1 MFLFSIREQGEHMS
15 TPALETIAD
24 EILTFIEQREAEQIA
39 YGIYAVSTTGADVLD
54 SYTPLNSTPLPQDQ
68 RDSLVREALQLLAAQ
83 YQIIRLNSTP
93 DPFDWQLRSRIGETV
108 RLISLLRQRLID
120 NNAKRDRHRISSA
133 KRLVGDVKF
142 HVAVRRVPN
151 RNLLASQVVSEVLH
165 KSQDEAS
172 QQTADILLK
181 VIERDLPKL
190 RQLSGFQA
198 GAYGAILKVI
208 ELDQQR
214 EQERGVV
221 VTAGTGAGKTYAF
234 LLPVLTK
241 VIIERCLRRRVGVKA
256 ICIYPRVA
264 LSENQL
270 ADMIEILHYLNRELA
285 QRNLPTLSVGI
296 ESGAATY
303 KLGSLMNT
311 DPNGQQD
318 MRRKGWV
325 YNKQAQGYLSP
336 FAYCVGT
343 AGKLCES
350 GGQRLMALAAQPKVL
365 RCPTCDLEYPFILFS
380 RDVMAHNP
388 PDILI
393 ATTESL
399 NRRLVSSEHQYLFGT
414 ERFCAPSVVMLDEIH
429 LQTSTSGAQVALLL
443 RRLLARIRMGKRD
456 RGERANLAF
465 VGLSATIAEPRQFLS
480 DLSGI
485 DPVRIEHIA
494 PKDEDML
501 AIGAER
507 YIFVR
512 AGTSEDTAVISTLI
526 QTAMCIIH
534 TMPQPAQ
541 DSGLSRYRTFGFV
554 QSLDI
559 VGRWLYQMEDA
570 EKVRR
575 DQQRDFQRQQEKPVK
590 DWFLGAVPL
599 FYYRY
604 PPYNRQLFPD
614 LFGKSQSHTCG
625 CEGRDAPDTTCAFF
639 QAGECWWALSRNG
652 RALQTPMN
660 IKRKSGS
667 DRAIPIEDSDDLI
680 ITTSALEVGY
690 DDEALMCV
698 IQYTAPSNIA
708 SFVQR
713 KGRGGRKVGTRPIVV
728 TVLSPY
734 KSTDSFLFRNHHI
747 LTDPVFRKLPLNPQ
761 NRFLQRIH
769 SFYSLMDWA
778 AYRASRD
785 RVELDLGSIKRE
797 GYMFLRDLTSQG
809 AELMAFRDYVAALEL
824 RDPEAQKEV
833 LLERAHGML
842 NRIFADGL
850 MRQAYREIVE
860 KNERYFNGPKALTQ
874 HLPSNLFS
882 DINLPE
888 VQVRY
893 RGGNLGPSTENI
905 SFALNEMMPGNVT
918 FRGGDGSVWVQPET
932 NAEGVLDIKEFFT
945 TDNHPSK
952 LKVSN
957 LALRARKLVGLDD
970 GYTHE
975 VVLLRPV
982 EIKPVSFS
990 DGLAGADWAYED
1002 QGAGG
1007 ILHKLDKRDP
1017 LPQNMKQLS
1026 HGSSAYAISAI
1037 EIDPDRNDPPEDFV
1051 FRSSAPELKCDP
1063 LASAFD
1069 ELVIYSSETRNN
1081 NMLKVQRVVLGSQ
1094 YTLKLHDAPGEEIR
1108 GITSFTND
1116 ADTLERC
1123 ALGYEMRTE
1132 GISLRVP
1139 AEQTRS
1145 LSLSPELM
1153 AELRH
1158 NAVRH
1163 ALITYLTV
1171 EHRENFF
1178 AVQGFADVIL
1188 TLADQHIGQGGDIES
1203 LSQWI
1208 VNKGFRQQAET
1219 CITNFYRMSKRQ
1231 SEGIQPLLAQ
1241 PDYIKHFL
1249 DLYREARTPNN
1260 KLLDHYLYDTFK
1272 LTLTQGLKQA
1282 AQEVAGIEA
1291 LNYIAAWTELYV
1303 DYPSPGSRIWLY
1315 EIGMGGIGVMRGTQ
1329 EVLRRQPDK
1338 LWASATQQ
1346 LTRCPVAQEEALL
1359 RHVLGRDEPW
1369 LEQMAALSQ
1378 QILVA
1383 RSSSERRRTLSRL
1396 AGEVRRTI
1404 GIPVRDSQTK
1414 ALLRI
1419 FTAEYESGDEALSSW
1434 KIYREINTRFLPA
1447 ARQELGRWP
1456 SFVEARAMLYSKAAN
1471 AGDKNE
1477 YPELIKLLGL
1487 YATEY
1492 GMGPESK
1499 EVRDAFE
1506 NAVERR
1512 LLITCI
1518 NACPSCLADR
1528 SSEIESPGMI
1538 GMLLSRPLMS
1548 EWLRQRRAPLGIE
1561 LTSDVELSALSERL
1575 GVILQSGARVGYLR
1589 VRGSDLTR
1597 LSEAISYLSDAGI
1610 ETAAGLLYPMVTNI
1624 ETIFSF
1630 DPAATPMIEL
1640 TIRPIT

>member
-1 MFLFSIREQGEHMS
+1 MFLFSIREQGGHMS
-15 TPALETIAD
+15 TPALEIIAD

-39 YGIYAVSTTGADVLD
+39 YGIYAVSTTGADVLE

-68 RDSLVREALQLLAAQ
+68 RDSLVREALQLLASKD
-83 YQIIRLNSTP
+83 QIIRLNSTS
-93 DPFDWQLRSRIGETV
+93 DPLHWQLRSRIGETV
-108 RLISLLRQRLID
+108 RLISLLKQRLVD
-120 NNAKRDRHRISSA
+120 NNAKRDRHRISSG

-142 HVAVRRVPN
+142 HVAVRRVPD
-151 RNLLASQVVSEVLH
+151 RNLLASRVVSDTLP
-165 KSQDEAS
+165 KNQDERY
-172 QQTADILLK
+172 QQTADILLQ

-190 RQLSGFQA
+190 QRLSGFQA
-198 GAYGAILKVI
+198 GAFGSILKVI

-214 EQERGVV
+214 EHERGVV

-241 VIIERCLRRRVGVKA
+241 VIMERCLRQRVGVKA

-270 ADMIEILHYLNRELA
+270 ADMIEILHYLNRELSR
-285 QRNLPTLSVGI
+285 RNLLTLSVGI

-303 KLGSLMNT
+303 DLRSLRNT
-311 DPNGQQD
+311 DPAGQKD
-318 MRRKGWV
+318 MWKRGWN
-325 YNKQAQGYLSP
+325 YNKQIQAYTSP

-343 AGKLCES
+343 AGTSCES
-350 GGQRLMALAAQPKVL
+350 GGQRLIALAAQPEVL
-365 RCPTCDLEYPFILFS
+365 RCPACDLEYPFILFS
-380 RDVMAHNP
+380 RDVMAQNP

-414 ERFCAPSVVMLDEIH
+414 DRFCAPSVVMLDEIH

-485 DPVRIEHIA
+485 EPVRIDHIA

-534 TMPQPAQ
+534 TMPQPAA

-575 DQQRDFQRQQEKPVK
+575 DQQRDFTRQLDKPVK
-590 DWFLGAVPL
+590 DWFMGAVPL

-614 LFGKSQSHTCG
+614 LFGKGHSHSCG
-625 CEGRDAPDTTCAFF
+625 CEGRDAPDTACAFF
-639 QAGECWWALSRNG
+639 QSGECWWALSRDG

-667 DRAIPIEDSDDLI
+667 DRATPIEDTDDLI

-769 SFYSLMDWA
+769 SFYALMDWA

-785 RVELDLGSIKRE
+785 RVELDLSSIKRE
-797 GYMFLRDLTSQG
+797 GYMFLRELTSQG
-809 AELMAFRDYVAALEL
+809 TELMAFRDYVAALEL
-824 RDPEAQKEV
+824 RDPETQKEV

-842 NRIFADGL
+842 MRVFADGL
-850 MRQAYREIVE
+850 MKQAHREIVE
-860 KNERYFNGPKALTQ
+860 NKERFFNGPKALTQ

-893 RGGNLGPSTENI
+893 RGGNLSPSTENI

-918 FRGGDGSVWVQPET
+918 FRGGEGSVWVPPET
-932 NAEGVLDIKEFFT
+932 NEDGVLDINEFFNI
-945 TDNHPSK
+945 DERRSS
-952 LKVSN
+952 LKISN

-975 VVLLRPV
+975 VTLLRPT
-982 EIKPVSFS
+982 EIKPVAFS

-1002 QGAGG
+1002 QGTGG
-1007 ILHKLDKRDP
+1007 ILHKLDNQSP
-1017 LPQNMKQLS
+1017 LPQTMKQLS
-1026 HGSSAYAISAI
+1026 HASSAYAISAV
-1037 EIDPDRNDPPEDFV
+1037 EIAPDRNDPPEDFV
-1051 FRSSAPELKCDP
+1051 FRSSAHELKCDP
-1063 LASAFD
+1063 LAGAFD
-1069 ELVIYSSETRNN
+1069 ELVLYSGEIRNS

-1108 GITSFTND
+1108 GVTSFTKD
-1116 ADTLERC
+1116 PDTLERC

-1139 AEQTRS
+1139 AEQTRN
-1145 LSLSPELM
+1145 LSLPPELVS
-1153 AELRH
+1153 ELRY

-1163 ALITYLTV
+1163 SLITYLTV
-1171 EHRENFF
+1171 ECSENFF
-1178 AVQGFADVIL
+1178 AAQGFADVIL
-1188 TLADQHIGQGGDIES
+1188 TLADQHIGQGGDLET

-1208 VNKGFRQQAET
+1208 MNKGFLQQADV
-1219 CITNFYRMSKRQ
+1219 CIANFYRMSKRQ
-1231 SEGIQPLLAQ
+1231 TEGVQPLLAQ
-1241 PDYIKHFL
+1241 PTYIKHFL
-1249 DLYREARTPNN
+1249 DLYREARTPGST
-1260 KLLDHYLYDTFK
+1260 LLDRYLYDTFK

-1303 DYPSPGSRIWLY
+1303 DYKSPGTRIWLY
-1315 EIGMGGIGVMRGTQ
+1315 EIGMGGIGVMRGTH
-1329 EVLRRQPDK
+1329 EVLRNQPDK
-1338 LWASATQQ
+1338 LWSSATQQ

-1359 RHVLGRDEPW
+1359 RHVLGQDEQW
-1369 LEQMAALSQ
+1369 LDQMSVLAQ
-1378 QILVA
+1378 QILAA
-1383 RSSSERRRTLSRL
+1383 RSSSERRRTLSKL
-1396 AGEVRRTI
+1396 AGEVRRAI

-1419 FTAEYESGDEALSSW
+1419 FTAEYEDGNAAISNW
-1434 KIYREINTRFLPA
+1434 KIYREINTRFLHS

-1456 SFVEARAMLYSKAAN
+1456 SFAEARAMLYAKAVN
-1471 AGDKNE
+1471 AGADGE
-1477 YPELIKLLGL
+1477 YPELMKLLQL
-1487 YATEY
+1487 YCAEY
-1492 GMGPESK
+1492 GLGSESK

-1548 EWLRQRRAPLGIE
+1548 EWLRQRRAPLGID
-1561 LTSDVELSALSERL
+1561 LTADVDLSVLSEQL
-1575 GVILQSGARVGYLR
+1575 GVILQSGPRVGYLR
-1589 VRGSDLTR
+1589 LRGSDLTK

-1624 ETIFSF
+1624 ETIFPF
-1630 DPAATPMIEL
+1630 DPAAAPMIEL